1 VSAHLDSVSMRLF
14 WEVVR
19 QGWTLDDVA
28 KRSGVSAERLSEL
41 FWNLTPPEP
50 QELKSLAEALVAAT
64 ASAEEVQTNEVHE
77 HEQAA
82 ATVAEPA
89 DQAMLAQ
96 MTAMLDAMRGTLGR
110 DG

>member
-1 VSAHLDSVSMRLF
+1 VSPHLDSVGMRLF

-50 QELKSLAEALVAAT
+50 QELKRLAEAIVAAT
-64 ASAEEVQTNEVHE
+64 TSAEEAQTNAVHE
-77 HEQAA
+77 PEQVSAA
-82 ATVAEPA
+82 LAEPA
-89 DQAMLAQ
+89 NQAMLAQ
-96 MTAMLDAMRGTLGR
+96 MTAMLDAMRGTSGNGR
-110 DG
+110 